1 MAKPTIGITMGDPG
15 GIGPEIIIKA
25 LQDPQMD
32 LPLQPLLIG
41 SLAVFKRTAQ
51 SLSSELK
58 FKALRKVGKIP
69 GDEIGVI
76 DPVDAVPADLSIG
89 KVSPISGRAAMEALI
104 RGMELA
110 QKGVIDALVT
120 GPISK
125 KAAHLAGYHFPGQTE
140 LLAHYT
146 KAPSFAMM
154 LANQKLRVALVTTH
168 LPLSQVSGSL
178 SVEVI
183 KDKLRVTDQ
192 GLREYFAIPSPW
204 IGVAALNPHGGE
216 GGDLGEEESEFI
228 TPAIER
234 AREEGIDAQ
243 GPFPSDTLFTSSFLP
258 RFDAILAMYHDQ
270 GLIPIKL
277 LGFGHSVNIT
287 LGLPIIRTSPDH
299 GVALDIAGQGKADPG
314 SMIAAI
320 RMAYLMRKA
329 HYGDP
334 QL

>member
-1 MAKPTIGITMGDPG
+1 MGDPG
-15 GIGPEIIIKA
+15 GIGPEVTIKA
-25 LQDPQMD
+25 LQDPQID
-32 LPLQPLLIG
+32 FPFQPLLIG
-41 SLAVFKRTAQ
+41 SQAVFERTAQ
-51 SLSSELK
+51 SLSSKLE
-58 FKALRKVGKIP
+58 FKTLEEVAEIQ

-76 DPVDAVPADLSIG
+76 DPVDTAPGDLPVG
-89 KVSPISGRAAMEALI
+89 KVSPISGRAAMKALI
-104 RGMELA
+104 RGIDLV

-125 KAAHLAGYHFPGQTE
+125 RAAHLAGYHFPGQTE

-146 KAPSFAMM
+146 RTSSFVMM

-168 LPLSQVSGSL
+168 LPLSQVSDNL

-183 KDKLRVTDQ
+183 QDKLRVTDQ
-192 GLREYFAIPSPW
+192 GLKDYFAIPSPR

-216 GGDLGEEESEFI
+216 GGDLGEEEIKFI

-234 AREEGIDAQ
+234 SRKEGIDVQ
-243 GPFPSDTLFTSSFLP
+243 GPFPCDTLFTPPFLS

-270 GLIPIKL
+270 GLIPVKL
-277 LGFGHSVNIT
+277 LGFGQSVNIT

-299 GVALDIAGQGKADPG
+299 GVALDIAGQGRADPG

-320 RMAYLMRKA
+320 RMAYLMKEARGA
-329 HYGDP
+329 NS
-334 QL
+334 